1 MDGWLILNQMTKSRG
16 LRNKKILLIFIPLVL
31 SSFTSLWNISGFPS
45 LHVDEGHYMRKAMST
60 LEGEGLQPQDRYFA
74 PYFGQIFL
82 AGILG
87 MIGYPDILNPSP
99 DAESVESLYF
109 IPRLIMGLFAVL
121 DTFLIY
127 KITEKRYGLKV
138 ALLASILFAVIPYG
152 WLLRRIFLESIQ
164 LPLLLTSILLALYIK
179 RNPDKEQ
186 NNKLGIRNIS
196 LVLLSGVFL
205 GLAIFTKIPIFVM
218 MPLVGYIVMTNSGNN
233 KLKSIGIWL
242 LPVILIPLI
251 WPAHAY
257 SIGDF
262 DTWIEDV
269 LHQTQRE
276 SKPLINSLATFLQND
291 PLTFSLG
298 MIGILYA
305 AIRRDFFILLF
316 SIPFLLFLYWI
327 DFVSSFHIVPLFPV
341 FSIAGAKL
349 IVDLSNLIPISK
361 IRNTIPYAVVAVIA
375 IVGLVSIFSLI
386 TIDSNSVIIKTHA
399 VLIQHLQQRNDT
411 VTMIG
416 NPLYIW
422 MPRHVF
428 DLSYQD
434 RSYYSTK
441 PLDTPYFIV
450 IDDSGYKK
458 IIKEESKR
466 GTFHKNLFNQT
477 HLIESVKPDSPL
489 PKYNTN
495 IYPYTNLKQSPILK
509 QLDIRAN
516 Y

>member
-1 MDGWLILNQMTKSRG
+1 MTKNRG
-16 LRNKKILLIFIPLVL
+16 LWNKKILLIFIPLVL
-31 SSFTSLWNISGFPS
+31 SSFTSLWNITGFPS
-45 LHVDEGHYMRKAMST
+45 LHVDEGHYMRKAVST

-74 PYFGQIFL
+74 PYFGQILL

-99 DAESVESLYF
+99 DADSVESLYL

-127 KITEKRYGLKV
+127 KITEKRYGFKV

-179 RNPDKEQ
+179 SNPEQEQ

-196 LVLLSGVFL
+196 LILLSGVFL

-218 MPLVGYIVMTNSGNN
+218 MPLVGYIVMTNSVNN
-233 KLKSIGIWL
+233 KLKSIGLWL
-242 LPVILIPLI
+242 LPVILIPLV

-257 SIGDF
+257 SIGDL

-276 SKPLINSLATFLQND
+276 SKPLVNSLATFLQND
-291 PLTFSLG
+291 PLTFLLG
-298 MIGILYA
+298 MVGILYA

-341 FSIAGAKL
+341 FSIAGARL

-361 IRNTIPYAVVAVIA
+361 IRNTIPYAVVSVIA
-375 IVGLVSIFSLI
+375 IVGLVSIFSII
-386 TIDSNSVIIKTHA
+386 TIDSNSVIIKTHV
-399 VLIQHLQQRNDT
+399 VLIQNIQQKNGT

-416 NPLYIW
+416 NPLYVW
-422 MPRHVF
+422 MPRQVF

-458 IIKEESKR
+458 IIKEDSRR
-466 GTFHKNLFNQT
+466 GTIHKNLFNQT
-477 HLIESVKPDSPL
+477 HLVESVKLDNPL
-489 PKYNTN
+489 PKYNNN

>member
-1 MDGWLILNQMTKSRG
+1 MD
-16 LRNKKILLIFIPLVL
+16 KKILLIFIPLVL

-74 PYFGQIFL
+74 PYFGQILL

-87 MIGYPDILNPSP
+87 MIGYPDILHPST
-99 DAESVESLYF
+99 DVESVESLYLV
-109 IPRLIMGLFAVL
+109 PRLIMGLFVIL

-127 KITEKRYGLKV
+127 KITEKRYGFKI
-138 ALLASILFAVIPYG
+138 ALLSSILFAVIPYG

-179 RNPDKEQ
+179 SNDNQEQ
-186 NNKLGIRNIS
+186 NKKIGIKNIS
-196 LVLLSGVFL
+196 LILFSGAFL

-218 MPLVGYIVMTNSGNN
+218 MPLVGYIVLTNIGKN
-233 KLKSIGIWL
+233 KLKSLGLWL
-242 LPVILIPLI
+242 LPVILIPMI

-257 SIGDF
+257 YIGDF
-262 DTWIEDV
+262 NTWIEDV

-276 SKPLINSLATFLQND
+276 SKPLINSLSTFLQND
-291 PLTFSLG
+291 PIIFSLG
-298 MIGILYA
+298 MAGIIYA
-305 AIRRDFFILLF
+305 AIRKDIFILLF
-316 SIPFLLFLYWI
+316 SVPFLLFLYWI

-341 FSIAGAKL
+341 LSIAAARL
-349 IVDLSNLIPISK
+349 IVDLSNFIPLSK
-361 IRNTIPYAVVAVIA
+361 IKNTMPYAVVSVIA

-386 TIDSNSVIIKTHA
+386 TIDSNSVIIKAHA
-399 VLIQHLQQRNDT
+399 VLIQHLQQSNNT

-422 MPRHVF
+422 MPRHIF
-428 DLSYQD
+428 DISYED
-434 RSYYSTK
+434 RSYYSTR
-441 PLDTPYFIV
+441 PLDTPNFLV

-458 IIKEESKR
+458 IIKETSKR
-466 GTFHKNLFNQT
+466 GTFHKNLFMQT
-477 HLIESVKPDSPL
+477 HLVESIKPDDPL
-489 PKYNTN
+489 PKYNINT
-495 IYPYTNLKQSPILK
+495 YPYSNLKQSPILK
-509 QLDIRAN
+509 ELDIRAN

>member
-1 MDGWLILNQMTKSRG
+1 MTKSRG
-16 LRNKKILLIFIPLVL
+16 LWNKKILLIFIPLVL

-45 LHVDEGHYMRKAMST
+45 LHVDEDHYMRKAMST

-74 PYFGQIFL
+74 PYFGQILL

-99 DAESVESLYF
+99 DVESVESLYF

-164 LPLLLTSILLALYIK
+164 LPLLLTSILL
-179 RNPDKEQ
+179 
-186 NNKLGIRNIS
+186 
-196 LVLLSGVFL
+196 LSGVFL

-218 MPLVGYIVMTNSGNN
+218 MPLVGYIIITNSGNN

-262 DTWIEDV
+262 DTWTEDV

-298 MIGILYA
+298 MVGILYA

-341 FSIAGAKL
+341 FSIAGARL

-361 IRNTIPYAVVAVIA
+361 IRNTIPYAMVSVIA

-422 MPRHVF
+422 MPRHIF

-466 GTFHKNLFNQT
+466 GAFHKDLFNQT
-477 HLIESVKPDSPL
+477 HLVESVKPDNPL
-489 PKYNTN
+489 PKYKTN

>member
-1 MDGWLILNQMTKSRG
+1 MTKTRG
-16 LRNKKILLIFIPLVL
+16 LKNKKVLLIFIPLVL
-31 SSFTSLWNISGFPS
+31 SSFTSLWNITGFPS

-74 PYFGQIFL
+74 PYFGQILL

-99 DAESVESLYF
+99 DADSVESLYF
-109 IPRLIMGLFAVL
+109 IPRLIMGLFAVI
-121 DTFLIY
+121 DTLLIY

-138 ALLASILFAVIPYG
+138 ALLASIIFAVIPYG

-179 RNPDKEQ
+179 SSSNLEQ
-186 NNKLGIRNIS
+186 NNKLRIQNIP
-196 LVLLSGVFL
+196 LILLSGGFL

-218 MPLVGYIVMTNSGNN
+218 IPLVAYIVMTNSGNKKFKN
-233 KLKSIGIWL
+233 LGLWL
-242 LPVILIPLI
+242 IPVILIPMI

-257 SIGDF
+257 SIGDI

-291 PLTFSLG
+291 PITFSLG
-298 MIGILYA
+298 MAGILYA

-316 SIPFLLFLYWI
+316 SIPFLLFLYWL
-327 DFVSSFHIVPLFPV
+327 DFVSSFHVVPLFPV
-341 FSIAGAKL
+341 FAIAAARL
-349 IVDLSNLIPISK
+349 IVDLSNMIPISK
-361 IRNTIPYAVVAVIA
+361 IRNTIPYVAVSVIA
-375 IVGLVSIFSLI
+375 IVGLISIFSLI
-386 TIDSNSVIIKTHA
+386 TIDSNSVIIKSHA
-399 VLIQHLQQRNDT
+399 VLIQHLQQRNDS

-416 NPLYIW
+416 NPLYVW

-434 RSYYSTK
+434 RSYYSTR

-458 IIKEESKR
+458 IIKEKSKR
-466 GTFHKNLFNQT
+466 GTFHENLFNQT
-477 HLIESVKPDSPL
+477 HLVESVKPDNPI
-489 PKYNTN
+489 PKYKTN

>member
-1 MDGWLILNQMTKSRG
+1 MTKNRG
-16 LRNKKILLIFIPLVL
+16 LWNKKILLIFIPLVL

-74 PYFGQIFL
+74 PYFGQILL

-87 MIGYPDILNPSP
+87 MIGYPDIVNPAP
-99 DAESVESLYF
+99 DADSVESLYF

-121 DTFLIY
+121 DTLLIY

-179 RNPDKEQ
+179 SNPDQEQ

-196 LVLLSGVFL
+196 LILLSGVFL

-218 MPLVGYIVMTNSGNN
+218 MPLVGYIVLSNSGNN
-233 KLKSIGIWL
+233 KLKSLGLWL
-242 LPVILIPLI
+242 VPVILIPMI
-251 WPAHAY
+251 WPAHAF

-262 DTWIEDV
+262 NTWVDDV

-276 SKPLINSLATFLQND
+276 SKPLINSLATFFQND
-291 PLTFSLG
+291 PMTFSLG
-298 MIGILYA
+298 MVGILYA
-305 AIRRDFFILLF
+305 AIRKDIFILLF

-341 FSIAGAKL
+341 FSIAAARL
-349 IVDLSNLIPISK
+349 IVDLSNFIPISK
-361 IRNTIPYAVVAVIA
+361 IKNTIPYALVSAIA

-386 TIDSNSVIIKTHA
+386 TIDSNSVIIKAHA
-399 VLIQHLQQRNDT
+399 VLIQHMQQSNNT

-422 MPRHVF
+422 MPRHIF
-428 DLSYQD
+428 DITYED
-434 RSYYSTK
+434 RSYYSTR
-441 PLDTPYFIV
+441 PLNTPNFV
-450 IDDSGYKK
+450 VLDDSGYKK
-458 IIKEESKR
+458 IIKETSKR
-466 GTFHKNLFNQT
+466 GTFHKNLFTQT
-477 HLIESVKPDSPL
+477 HLIESIKPDTPL
-489 PKYNTN
+489 PKYNIN
-495 IYPYTNLKQSPILK
+495 IYTYSNLKQSPILK

>member
-1 MDGWLILNQMTKSRG
+1 MD
-16 LRNKKILLIFIPLVL
+16 KKILLIFIPLIL
-31 SSFTSLWNISGFPS
+31 SSFTSLWNITGFPS

-74 PYFGQIFL
+74 PYFGQILL

-87 MIGYPDILNPSP
+87 MIGYPEILHPSP
-99 DAESVESLYF
+99 DVESVESLYL
-109 IPRLIMGLFAVL
+109 IPRLIMGLFVVL

-127 KITEKRYGLKV
+127 KITEKRYGFKV

-179 RNPDKEQ
+179 SNINQEQ
-186 NNKLGIRNIS
+186 NNKIGIKNIS
-196 LVLLSGVFL
+196 LILFSGAFL

-218 MPLVGYIVMTNSGNN
+218 MPLVGYIVLTNIGNN
-233 KLKSIGIWL
+233 RLKSLGLWL
-242 LPVILIPLI
+242 LPVILIPMI

-257 SIGDF
+257 YIGDF
-262 DTWIEDV
+262 NTWIEDV

-276 SKPLINSLATFLQND
+276 SKPLINSLATFFQND
-291 PLTFSLG
+291 PITFSLG
-298 MIGILYA
+298 MAGILYA
-305 AIRRDFFILLF
+305 AIRKDIFILLF
-316 SIPFLLFLYWI
+316 SVPFLLFLYWI

-341 FSIAGAKL
+341 FSIAAARL

-361 IRNTIPYAVVAVIA
+361 IKKTLPYAVVSIIT

-386 TIDSNSVIIKTHA
+386 TIDSNSVIIKAHA
-399 VLIQHLQQRNDT
+399 VLIQHLQQSNNT

-422 MPRHVF
+422 MPRHIF
-428 DLSYQD
+428 DISYED
-434 RSYYSTK
+434 RSYYSTR
-441 PLDTPYFIV
+441 PLDTPNFLV

-458 IIKEESKR
+458 IIKETSKR
-466 GTFHKNLFNQT
+466 GTFHKNLFMQT
-477 HLIESVKPDSPL
+477 HLIENIKPDDPL
-489 PKYNTN
+489 PKYNINT
-495 IYPYTNLKQSPILK
+495 YPYSNLKQSPILK
-509 QLDIRAN
+509 ELDIRAN

>member
-1 MDGWLILNQMTKSRG
+1 MD
-16 LRNKKILLIFIPLVL
+16 KKILLIFIPLVL
-31 SSFTSLWNISGFPS
+31 SSFTSLWNITGFPS

-74 PYFGQIFL
+74 PYFGQILL
-82 AGILG
+82 AGLLG
-87 MIGYPDILNPSP
+87 MIGYPEILTPSP
-99 DAESVESLYF
+99 DVESVESLYL
-109 IPRLIMGLFAVL
+109 IPRLIMGLFVVL

-127 KITEKRYGLKV
+127 KITEKRYGFKV

-179 RNPDKEQ
+179 SNINQEQ
-186 NNKLGIRNIS
+186 NKKLNYKLGIKNMS
-196 LVLLSGVFL
+196 LILLSGAFL

-218 MPLVGYIVMTNSGNN
+218 MPLVCYIVLTNSGNN
-233 KLKSIGIWL
+233 KLKSLGLWL
-242 LPVILIPLI
+242 VPVILIPMI
-251 WPAHAY
+251 WPAHAF

-262 DTWIEDV
+262 DTWVDDV

-276 SKPLINSLATFLQND
+276 SKPLINSLATFFQND
-291 PLTFSLG
+291 PMTFSLG
-298 MIGILYA
+298 MVGILYA
-305 AIRRDFFILLF
+305 AIRKDIFILLF

-341 FSIAGAKL
+341 FSIAAARL
-349 IVDLSNLIPISK
+349 IVDLSNFIPMSK
-361 IRNTIPYAVVAVIA
+361 IKNTIPYAVVSAIA

-386 TIDSNSVIIKTHA
+386 TIDSNSVIIKAHA
-399 VLIQHLQQRNDT
+399 VLIQHMQQSNNT

-422 MPRHVF
+422 MPRHIF
-428 DLSYQD
+428 DITYED
-434 RSYYSTK
+434 RSYYSTR
-441 PLDTPYFIV
+441 PLNTPNFV
-450 IDDSGYKK
+450 VLDDSGYKQ
-458 IIKEESKR
+458 IIKETSKR
-466 GTFHKNLFNQT
+466 GTFHKNLFTQT
-477 HLIESVKPDSPL
+477 HLIESIKPDTPL
-489 PKYNTN
+489 PKYNIN
-495 IYPYTNLKQSPILK
+495 IYPYSNLKQSPILK

>member
-1 MDGWLILNQMTKSRG
+1 
-16 LRNKKILLIFIPLVL
+16 
-31 SSFTSLWNISGFPS
+31 
-45 LHVDEGHYMRKAMST
+45 
-60 LEGEGLQPQDRYFA
+60 
-74 PYFGQIFL
+74 L
-82 AGILG
+82 AGLLG
-87 MIGYPDILNPSP
+87 IIGYPDILHPSP
-99 DAESVESLYF
+99 DVESVESLYL
-109 IPRLIMGLFAVL
+109 IPRLIMGLFVVL

-127 KITEKRYGLKV
+127 KITEKRYGFKV

-179 RNPDKEQ
+179 SNINQEQ
-186 NNKLGIRNIS
+186 NNKLGIRNIF
-196 LVLLSGVFL
+196 LILLSGAFL

-218 MPLVGYIVMTNSGNN
+218 MPLVGYIVLTNSGDN
-233 KLKSIGIWL
+233 KLKSLGLWL
-242 LPVILIPLI
+242 LPVILIPMI

-262 DTWIEDV
+262 NTWVEDV

-291 PLTFSLG
+291 PITFSLG
-298 MIGILYA
+298 MAGILYA
-305 AIRRDFFILLF
+305 AIRKDIFILLF
-316 SIPFLLFLYWI
+316 SVPFLLFLYWI

-341 FSIAGAKL
+341 FSIAAARL
-349 IVDLSNLIPISK
+349 IVDLSNFIPISK
-361 IRNTIPYAVVAVIA
+361 IKNTIPYAVVSIIA

-386 TIDSNSVIIKTHA
+386 TIDSNSVIIKAHA
-399 VLIQHLQQRNDT
+399 VLIQHLQQSNNN

-422 MPRHVF
+422 MPRHIF
-428 DLSYQD
+428 DISYQD
-434 RSYYSTK
+434 RSYYSTR
-441 PLDTPYFIV
+441 PLDTPNFIV

-458 IIKEESKR
+458 IIKETSKR
-466 GTFHKNLFNQT
+466 GTFHKNLFIQT
-477 HLIESVKPDSPL
+477 HLIESIKPDNPL
-489 PKYNTN
+489 PKYNINT
-495 IYPYTNLKQSPILK
+495 YPYSNLKQSPILK

>member
-1 MDGWLILNQMTKSRG
+1 MD
-16 LRNKKILLIFIPLVL
+16 KKILLIFIPLVL

-74 PYFGQIFL
+74 PYFGQILL

-87 MIGYPDILNPSP
+87 MIGYPDILHPST
-99 DAESVESLYF
+99 DFESVESLYLV
-109 IPRLIMGLFAVL
+109 PRLIMGLFVIL

-127 KITEKRYGLKV
+127 KITEKRYGFKI
-138 ALLASILFAVIPYG
+138 ALLSSILFAVIPYG

-179 RNPDKEQ
+179 SNDNQEQ
-186 NNKLGIRNIS
+186 NNKIGIKNIS
-196 LVLLSGVFL
+196 LILFSSAFL

-218 MPLVGYIVMTNSGNN
+218 MPLVGYIVLTNIGKN
-233 KLKSIGIWL
+233 KLKSLGLWL

-257 SIGDF
+257 YIGDF
-262 DTWIEDV
+262 NTWIEDV

-291 PLTFSLG
+291 PIIFSLG
-298 MIGILYA
+298 MAGIIYA
-305 AIRRDFFILLF
+305 AIRKDIFILLF
-316 SIPFLLFLYWI
+316 SVPFLLFLYWI

-341 FSIAGAKL
+341 FSIAAARL
-349 IVDLSNLIPISK
+349 IVDLSNFIPLSK
-361 IRNTIPYAVVAVIA
+361 IKNTMPYAVVSVIA

-386 TIDSNSVIIKTHA
+386 TIDSNSVIIKAHV
-399 VLIQHLQQRNDT
+399 VLIQHLQQSNNT

-422 MPRHVF
+422 MPRHIF
-428 DLSYQD
+428 DISYED
-434 RSYYSTK
+434 RSYYSTR
-441 PLDTPYFIV
+441 PLDTPNFLV

-458 IIKEESKR
+458 IIKETSKR
-466 GTFHKNLFNQT
+466 GTFHKNLFMQT
-477 HLIESVKPDSPL
+477 HLVESIKPDDPL
-489 PKYNTN
+489 PKYNINT
-495 IYPYTNLKQSPILK
+495 YPYSNLKQSPILK
-509 QLDIRAN
+509 ELDIRAN